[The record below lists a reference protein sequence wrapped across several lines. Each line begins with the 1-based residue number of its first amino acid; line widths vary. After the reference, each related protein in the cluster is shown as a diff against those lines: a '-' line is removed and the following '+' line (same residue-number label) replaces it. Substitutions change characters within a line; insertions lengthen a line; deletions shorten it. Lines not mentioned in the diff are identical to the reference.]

1 MSLKTSR
8 RKRWWLGGLML
19 TWRTQKKNTVF
30 VLIVLFFVFVFSN
43 PGNNSMRNQF
53 EFRRTSP
60 PAVPTSLTDMFLH
73 TASDLAQL
81 PQQLPFMYCMW
92 QDRLAWG
99 GREVPQSRRL
109 SQLQLADLRD
119 LCGRL
124 KACLSDGCS
133 RCAGRA
139 DAAAT
144 LRRECCHLGGDWW
157 WESAEPLLDSPA
169 AAPLRPPPLF
179 QRDLEKNR
187 EKETLVRSQEM
198 CQLSTCL
205 CTRVYEHEY
214 YLQKQAQQP
223 WKAPSRLAP
232 DP

>member
-1 MSLKTSR
+1 MFLSLGESLCFPIVIFVSWERR
-8 RKRWWLGGLML
+8 RKSFFWSSEQKNVSENLQEEKVMTWWSDVDL
-19 TWRTQKKNTVF
+19 KNSRKEHSLCF
-30 VLIVLFFVFVFSN
+30 DSSFFVFVFSN

-144 LRRECCHLGGDWW
+144 LRRECCHLGGDW
-157 WESAEPLLDSPA
+157 
-169 AAPLRPPPLF
+169 
-179 QRDLEKNR
+179 
-187 EKETLVRSQEM
+187 
-198 CQLSTCL
+198 
-205 CTRVYEHEY
+205 
-214 YLQKQAQQP
+214 
-223 WKAPSRLAP
+223 
-232 DP
+232 